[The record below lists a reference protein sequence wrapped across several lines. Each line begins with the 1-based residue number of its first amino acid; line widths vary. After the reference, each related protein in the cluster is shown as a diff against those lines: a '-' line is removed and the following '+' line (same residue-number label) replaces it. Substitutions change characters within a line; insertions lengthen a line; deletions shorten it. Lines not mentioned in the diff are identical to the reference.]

1 MLLVV
6 DVKTV
11 NTSLCLGVCDG
22 VVFVA
27 SSVSLSPKTIC
38 LVYSPL
44 LVFMDN
50 KTCVRVTNT
59 TGCICLSVWVA
70 TDCRVILGGCGKCEA
85 LSL

>member
-44 LVFMDN
+44 SSLWITRHALGLQQAAYACQCGLLLIAGLFLEAVVS
-50 KTCVRVTNT
+50 VRH
-59 TGCICLSVWVA
+59 
-70 TDCRVILGGCGKCEA
+70 
-85 LSL
+85 